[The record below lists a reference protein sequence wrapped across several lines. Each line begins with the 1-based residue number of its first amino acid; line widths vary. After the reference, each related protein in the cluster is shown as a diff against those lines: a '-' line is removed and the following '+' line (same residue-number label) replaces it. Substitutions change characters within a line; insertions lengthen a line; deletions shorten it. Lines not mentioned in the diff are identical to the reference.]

1 MAGQEILAP
10 LMIERVASAL
20 HRRVW
25 SFERA
30 AGRGERLLVLLTD
43 GRADVE
49 RNGDSTLV
57 EGPAVQWIGDA
68 DFSQLR
74 FDPGSTGYVARIGE
88 AAMIEMVGNRAE
100 SAVLGGLTDRSFV
113 LSLAGDRPLAD
124 ELARC
129 IAALHGETT
138 APQSGSQMMIV
149 AYLRIVF
156 FLIARKV
163 TRPSLA
169 HIPARGDAPA
179 VLQRFRQAVELHFR
193 EHWPVKRYA
202 ASLGVS
208 HDRLHA
214 ICVRELGKSPKTLI
228 GERVIREAAIY
239 LARTMLTTKQISFAL
254 GFRDL
259 AHFGNFFKLK
269 TGHPPS
275 VFRRVIDKAHGR
287 AGDDLVSFADWP

>member
-1 MAGQEILAP
+1 MPGQEVLAP

-25 SFERA
+25 SFDRA
-30 AGRGERLLVLLTD
+30 PGRRERLLVLLTD
-43 GRADVE
+43 GRAEIE
-49 RNGDSTLV
+49 RDDGNTVAD
-57 EGPAVQWIGDA
+57 GPAIQWIGDA
-68 DFSQLR
+68 EFSRLR
-74 FDPGSTGYVARIGE
+74 LEPGSTGYVARIGE
-88 AAMIEMVGNRAE
+88 AAMTEVVGNRAE
-100 SAVLGGLTDRSFV
+100 SAVLGGITDRSFV
-113 LSLAGDRPLAD
+113 LSLVGERALAD

-129 IAALHGETT
+129 IAALLGETT

-169 HIPARGDAPA
+169 HTPARGDAPA

-202 ASLGVS
+202 ATLGVS

-214 ICVRELGKSPKTLI
+214 ICMRELGKSPKTLI

-269 TGHPPS
+269 TGQPPS
-275 VFRRVIDKAHGR
+275 AFRRMIDTAQGR